1 MTTLYLSISQLAQR
15 IDVCWC
21 ENYHRFTHSHLMNMN
36 LAVSYPRI
44 AFEQTRIIKY
54 LPVRLLLNTRVYF
67 YDPICYFI
75 NFLLPTSFF
84 PYRFKIYLTLKA
96 ILSLREWPGPKLS
109 VQITSEH
116 TKQIIKCG
124 NKKLNKYQYLNFHDN
139 AVFYQQYCHC
149 IPIKVTFN

>member
-15 IDVCWC
+15 IEVCWC
-21 ENYHRFTHSHLMNMN
+21 EIYHRFTHSHLMNMN

-44 AFEQTRIIKY
+44 AFEETRIIKY

-96 ILSLREWPGPKLS
+96 ILSQGNGLVPNCQCRSLVNIPNRSLSVDQEIEQISILKLS
-109 VQITSEH
+109 
-116 TKQIIKCG
+116 
-124 NKKLNKYQYLNFHDN
+124 
-139 AVFYQQYCHC
+139 
-149 IPIKVTFN
+149 